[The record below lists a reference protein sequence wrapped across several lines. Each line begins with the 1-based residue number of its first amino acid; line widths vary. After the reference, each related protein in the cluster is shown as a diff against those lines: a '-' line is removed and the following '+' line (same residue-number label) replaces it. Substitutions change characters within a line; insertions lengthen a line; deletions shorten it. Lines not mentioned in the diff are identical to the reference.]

1 MHIIKLVIMKHFYT
15 LEKQNQMTPGNKKTK
30 GRRILLFIMLVP
42 FLIMSACMDD
52 DFEGELRD
60 VCPKVETHTP
70 QALDDRV
77 PLNSNVTVSFNKQM
91 KPESINPSTFIVR
104 DASGP
109 IAGSISYTNKTA
121 TFTPTGFLPEL
132 TDITVEVT
140 TQVYDLYDFTL
151 EEKYQWAFTT
161 GTLDD
166 ISSPYVVNTIPDE
179 GEEDIMVNTIV
190 SAIFNEA
197 LDPNSIGGESI
208 SLVNMDNGQTVAGVV
223 SYSDMVITFT
233 PNQDL
238 NYETTY
244 EAVVA
249 AGVADLNGNVME
261 NDYSW
266 QFTTKKQIFDEIPLP
281 INLGLISGYAILA
294 GTYIT
299 NLEGQT
305 SVTGDVG
312 LYPGVTAN
320 ITGITEGD
328 VDGDIFATGPIPIPG
343 LPQKLIRDKLILKI
357 AYTNAA
363 NADDP
368 QPIFLSGNQGG
379 KTLSPGIYEAKNL
392 KVFDGDLTLDAGG
405 NPYAFWIFQVESLL
419 ETGGNII
426 LEGGADPERIFWQV
440 GIREVLGPNVLIGE
454 NTEFFGTILSK
465 QGISVKSGGSVT
477 GRLMVKDG
485 GVRLRNA
492 TISLP

>member
-1 MHIIKLVIMKHFYT
+1 MKHIYK
-15 LEKQNQMTPGNKKTK
+15 LEKKHQMAPAKNRMK
-30 GRRILLFIMLVP
+30 GKLILSLIILVP

-70 QALDDRV
+70 QALADRV
-77 PLNSNVTVSFNKQM
+77 PLNSNITATFNKQM
-91 KPESINPSTFIVR
+91 KPESINESTFIVR
-104 DASGP
+104 DANGP
-109 IAGSISYTNKTA
+109 IAGSISYANKIA
-121 TFTPTGFLPEL
+121 TFTPAAFLPEL
-132 TDITVEVT
+132 SDITVEIT
-140 TQVYDLYDFTL
+140 TEVYDLYDFTI
-151 EEKYQWAFTT
+151 EEKFQWTFTT

-166 ISSPYVVNTIPDE
+166 ISAPYVVNTIPDD
-179 GEEDIMVNTIV
+179 GEEDVLVNTIV
-190 SAIFNEA
+190 AAIFNEP
-197 LDPNSIGGESI
+197 LDPNSVGGESI
-208 SLVNMDNGQTVAGVV
+208 ILVHAGNGQTVAGTV
-223 SYSDMVITFT
+223 SYDDMVLTFT
-233 PNQDL
+233 PDHDL
-238 NYETTY
+238 DYETTY
-244 EAVVA
+244 EAVVT
-249 AGVADLNGNVME
+249 AGIADLNGNVME

-266 QFTTKKQIFDEIPLP
+266 QFTTEKQVFDEIPLP
-281 INLGLISGYAILA
+281 INIGPISGYAILS
-294 GTYIT
+294 GTYIS

-305 SVTGDVG
+305 TITGDVG
-312 LYPGVTAN
+312 LYPGVTDY

-328 VDGDIFATGPIPIPG
+328 VDGDIFATGPDPIPG

-357 AYTNAA
+357 AYTNAL

-368 QPIFLSGNQGG
+368 EPIFLSGNQAGQ
-379 KTLSPGIYEAKNL
+379 TLQPGIYSAKNL
-392 KVFDGDLTLDAGG
+392 RVLGGDLTLDAGG

-419 ETGGNII
+419 ETDANII

-440 GIREVLGPNVLIGE
+440 GVREILGPNVLIGE